1 MNYEKFLRT
10 PFFIEHPRW
19 MLLKPVF
26 RSVIKPKDNFLFLFF
41 ESLDF
46 KKSPTATFAQATRI
60 CHLDIKD
67 SLF

>member
-10 PFFIEHPRW
+10 PFFIEH
-19 MLLKPVF
+19 PVF